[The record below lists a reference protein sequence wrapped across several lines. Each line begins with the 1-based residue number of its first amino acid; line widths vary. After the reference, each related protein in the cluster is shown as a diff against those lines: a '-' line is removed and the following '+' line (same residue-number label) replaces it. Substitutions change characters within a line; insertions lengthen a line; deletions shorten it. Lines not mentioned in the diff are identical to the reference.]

1 MNTLIPWLSNIIVID
16 VDISPGLNFL
26 DKSLLKLTFFFVSC
40 WIEGA
45 ERIAMASAKCMIIAV
60 FVLLVAN
67 WAPIV
72 FSDGD
77 FCNTY
82 GPDTSNPVYPQ
93 GSGTNS
99 HDLQYTKAV
108 SEYYWTQL
116 IQISVYYTSKIPIFV
131 LVSKH
136 APLFEGTAVINSE
149 FTQLS
154 LSDYLGKYVV
164 FFFYPLD
171 L

>member
-1 MNTLIPWLSNIIVID
+1 
-16 VDISPGLNFL
+16 
-26 DKSLLKLTFFFVSC
+26 
-40 WIEGA
+40 
-45 ERIAMASAKCMIIAV
+45 MASAKCMIIAV
-60 FVLLVAN
+60 FVLLVADR
-67 WAPIV
+67 APIV
-72 FSDGD
+72 ISDGD

-99 HDLQYTKAV
+99 HELQYTKAV
-108 SEYYWTQL
+108 SEYYWTNDAKL
-116 IQISVYYTSKIPIFV
+116 ILLFSKKILICI
-131 LVSKH
+131 LVSKQ
-136 APLFEGTAVINSE
+136 APQFEGTAVINGE